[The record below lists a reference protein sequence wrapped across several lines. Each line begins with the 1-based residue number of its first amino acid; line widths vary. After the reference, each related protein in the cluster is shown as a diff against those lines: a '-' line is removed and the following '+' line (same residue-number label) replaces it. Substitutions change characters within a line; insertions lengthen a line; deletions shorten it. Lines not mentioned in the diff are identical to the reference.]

1 MDNKTKEKGAK
12 EKEKKR
18 DRLTKLSRET
28 RRFAC
33 PPRETLKEKKQKRKK
48 NKDEK
53 KNRET

>member
-1 MDNKTKEKGAK
+1 MEEGAK
-12 EKEKKR
+12 EREETR
-18 DRLTKLSRET
+18 PTTKLSRET

-53 KNRET
+53 KNWET

>member
-33 PPRETLKEKKQKRKK
+33 PRETLKEKKQKRKK
-48 NKDEK
+48 NKDKK